1 MNIPNFHPKSIDDNK
16 WKAFKGEFK
25 TNILLPNYIGLGN
38 GITRGYG
45 TIKGLFS
52 FDMISL
58 KKELSEEETKGYGL
72 YFA

>member
-1 MNIPNFHPKSIDDNK
+1 MKIPNLHPKSIDDNK

-52 FDMISL
+52 FDVISL
-58 KKELSEEETKGYGL
+58 KKELKRTRNKRYGL
-72 YFA
+72 YLA